1 MPCVHRSTVYSGE
14 NTDAPQCPLTDAQR
28 KKMCFMCVCVCTVE
42 YFSAMKR
49 AKITPFV
56 ATWMELEI
64 IIQSE
69 IRRRET
75 NTYDI
80 TYIYK

>member
-1 MPCVHRSTVYSGE
+1 
-14 NTDAPQCPLTDAQR
+14 
-28 KKMCFMCVCVCTVE
+28 MCVCVCTVE

>member
-1 MPCVHRSTVYSGE
+1 MP
-14 NTDAPQCPLTDAQR
+14 TDGCTEKEDVLYVR
-28 KKMCFMCVCVCTVE
+28 VCVCTVE
-42 YFSAMKR
+42 YFSAIKR

>member
-1 MPCVHRSTVYSGE
+1 
-14 NTDAPQCPLTDAQR
+14 
-28 KKMCFMCVCVCTVE
+28 MCVCVCVYTVE
-42 YFSAMKR
+42 YFSAIKR

-56 ATWMELEI
+56 ATWMDLEI

-69 IRRRET
+69 VRWRET